1 MGLRACYTG
10 VLGYGP
16 LCLEVDLLDRSGI
29 LAHRGGQMENKR
41 SEKAVLASSFATRA
55 RTVDHLGREQIADC
69 PTAISELWKNAWD
82 AYARDVGLRIFAGDE
97 PVAALI
103 DDGHGMR
110 PEDFFERWLVIGTE
124 SKLSDVKPVPPQDRN
139 GLPIRPRQGQKGIGR
154 LSSAKLGSVM
164 LLVTKHRSAEF
175 VAALIDWRLF
185 ENPYV
190 NLADIT
196 VPTGRFDKLEEI
208 FDELPAFCDT
218 LAASVVDD
226 GCDWRNSKPKLREQW
241 QRFDEDLE
249 PTGLPPSRRI
259 LLSLKRLPFEADH
272 LSHWA
277 APGTAMLVYELD
289 DTLRALPKSGDT
301 DPVAEESR
309 TRFERTLS
317 NFVDPYDSETE
328 RPAFEYKADIVSTN
342 DVAGRPKTIVGAEK
356 AIDRTQIQELEHQLE
371 GVVGE
376 DGVFRGRVKAFG
388 VWIEGKVDFA
398 LPKGIAMP
406 ERANTKVGAF
416 ELFIASMEFNKENS
430 THSSSEH
437 DRYVELASEYAG
449 LMIYRDGLRVLPYGR
464 EDNDFFEI
472 EFKRSKNVGRYFWNH
487 RQMFGRISLTRRDN
501 PNLRDKAG
509 REGFIDNV
517 AAKTFRAIVENIL
530 EQSARRYFGSAS
542 DIRKPRL
549 EEIRENNRAGR
560 AKEEAKKLRERER
573 KLFQAELEAAEAVLP
588 GLKEE
593 VEHAA
598 ETLVIREDA
607 DIAEAVEHLSDWR
620 DRLAEVD
627 LRPQP
632 SGTARLNKRCQAA
645 RSSAKSISIS
655 IAEFDNVFRQRLEEF
670 EAADPTGILER
681 QSEAAVSAVRK
692 QVQAFQSDIE
702 AMQREQYEGVREL
715 ASMRLDEFRR
725 EVAAI
730 GANLQTG
737 NRDLANSVEAL
748 RLLRDRWT
756 SENRKLFG
764 TYVSAL
770 GAVKDEIDLET
781 LASVQSEEL
790 REAAGEL
797 DRLTALAQLGIAVE
811 IAAHDLADFD
821 EVATSG
827 IAALPKEIRE
837 TEAVRDIRLGIEGLT
852 DQLRFLS
859 PLRLSGDKIQRWID
873 GREIEDF
880 VQRFFAPTLARS
892 GIDFSATPEFR
903 EVELYERPARVF
915 PVFLNLVNNAIYWVG
930 TAPRSTRRIL
940 LDVAGDELL
949 VSDSGPGVEE
959 EDRERIFNLFFTRKK
974 RSGRGVGLYLARA
987 NLAAGGHSL
996 RYVSDDDDPP
1006 LEGATFYL
1014 GFNNMRRS
1022 EEIGDNG

>member
-1 MGLRACYTG
+1 
-10 VLGYGP
+10 
-16 LCLEVDLLDRSGI
+16 
-29 LAHRGGQMENKR
+29 MEDKR
-41 SEKAVLASSFATRA
+41 SKKGVLASSFATRA

-82 AYARDVGLRIFAGDE
+82 AYARDVGLRIFSSEE
-97 PVAALI
+97 PVAALT
-103 DDGHGMR
+103 DNGHGMR

-164 LLVTKHRSAEF
+164 LLVTKHRSANF

-185 ENPYV
+185 ENPYI

-196 VPTGRFDKLEEI
+196 VPTGEFDKLDEI
-208 FDELPAFCDT
+208 FDELPAFCDAI
-218 LAASVVDD
+218 AASVVDD
-226 GCDWRNSKPKLREQW
+226 DRGWRNGKPKVRERW
-241 QRFDEDLE
+241 RRFDEDE
-249 PTGLPPSRRI
+249 ERTGLPPSQRI
-259 LLSLKRLPFEADH
+259 LQSLKRLPFEAGH
-272 LSHWA
+272 LAHWA

-317 NFVDPYDSETE
+317 NFVDPYGSEKD
-328 RPAFEYKADIVSTN
+328 RPAFEYRADIVSAN
-342 DVAGRPKTIVGAEK
+342 EVAGRPKTIVGAEK

-376 DGVFRGRVKAFG
+376 DGIFRGRVKAFG
-388 VWIEGKVDFA
+388 TWIEEKVDFA

-406 ERANTKVGAF
+406 ERADTKVGAF
-416 ELFIASMEFNKENS
+416 ELFIASMEFDKKNS

-472 EFKRSKNVGRYFWNH
+472 EFKRSKNAGRYFWNH
-487 RQMFGRISLTRRDN
+487 RQMFGRIALTRRSN

-517 AAKTFRAIVENIL
+517 AAKTFRAVVENIL

-542 DIRKPRL
+542 NIRTPRL
-549 EEIRENNRAGR
+549 EEIRESNRAGR

-573 KLFQAELEAAEAVLP
+573 KLFQAELDAAEALLP
-588 GLKEE
+588 GLREE
-593 VEHAA
+593 VAQA
-598 ETLVIREDA
+598 SETLAIQDDA
-607 DIAEAVEHLSDWR
+607 DIAKAAERLSDWR
-620 DRLAEVD
+620 ERLAEAE

-632 SGTARLNKRCQAA
+632 SGTARLNKRYQAA
-645 RSSAKSISIS
+645 RSSAKSIAMS
-655 IAEFDNVFRQRLEEF
+655 IAEFDNVFRERIEEF
-670 EAADPTGILER
+670 EAADPAAVLER
-681 QSEAAVSAVRK
+681 QTEAAVSAVRK

-702 AMQREQYEGVREL
+702 AMQREQYGGVREL
-715 ASMRLDEFRR
+715 ALMRLDEFRR
-725 EVAAI
+725 ETAAI
-730 GANLQTG
+730 AANLQTG
-737 NRDLANSVEAL
+737 NFDLAKSVEAV

-756 SENRKLFG
+756 VENRRLFG
-764 TYVSAL
+764 TYLSAL

-790 REAAGEL
+790 REAASEL

-821 EVATSG
+821 EMATSG
-827 IAALPKEIRE
+827 IAALPESIRNS
-837 TEAVRDIRLGIEGLT
+837 EAVRDIRLGIEGLT

-859 PLRLSGDKIQRWID
+859 PLRLSGDKVQRWIE

-880 VQRFFAPTLARS
+880 VRRFFAPTLARA
-892 GIDFSATPEFR
+892 GIDFSATPAF
-903 EVELYERPARVF
+903 EVVQLYERPARVF
-915 PVFLNLVNNAIYWVG
+915 PVFLNLVNNAIYWVS
-930 TAPRSTRRIL
+930 TSPRSTRSIL

-959 EDRERIFNLFFTRKK
+959 EDREHIFNLFFTRKK
-974 RSGRGVGLYLARA
+974 RSGRGVGLYLARS

-996 RYVSDDDDPP
+996 RYVGDDDEPP

-1014 GFNNMRRS
+1014 GFNNIRMA
-1022 EEIGDNG
+1022 EDIGGDG